1 MTIGQIAS
9 IKIDAHKR
17 NDFLKLLK
25 EYKPE
30 DVENIVPQEMIEMI
44 YMHDKKT
51 KAD

>member
-1 MTIGQIAS
+1 MGQTES

-30 DVENIVPQEMIEMI
+30 DVEHIVPQEMIEMI